1 MPEAAQAQI
10 RVTLPDGSVREVDPG
25 VTIQQVAYEIGEGL
39 GKATV
44 GGRLDGESET
54 RDLRSP
60 LSGDCALQIVTANS
74 EAGHEVIRHSAAHIM
89 ADAIC
94 RLWPD
99 AKLAIGPAIDD
110 GFYYDIDLEHRI
122 GPDDLPKIEAEMAKV
137 IDADTP
143 FHRSAVDR
151 DEKLA
156 KARNENDIYKS
167 ELLEGLDS
175 GEEVTFYTH
184 GEGSFED
191 LCRGPHVPST
201 GYVKAFN
208 VMRVAGAYWRGDE
221 KNKMLQRIYG
231 TAWWSKK
238 DLKQYLT
245 RLEEARKRDH
255 RKLGRELRLFMI
267 NSDVAPASPFFLPKG
282 ATLYNT
288 LQDYIRDLYVRFGY
302 DEVITPQVFNVSLW
316 HASGHYE
323 HYKENMYFT
332 DVEGAECAVKPMN
345 CPGHTL
351 IYSSELRSYRD
362 LPIRIA
368 DFGRLHRYERSGV
381 THGLTRVRTFAQD
394 DGHIFCSPNQIQ
406 GEITSLIEMFTEVYQ
421 VFRFDDLKI
430 CLSTRPEDSVGDA
443 GIWEKAEAALTEA
456 LEGNDVA
463 FDINEGDGAF
473 YGPKIDFVVLDAIG
487 REWQLG
493 TIQLDFNL
501 PDRFGLTYIDQEGQ
515 EQRPVMIHRAI
526 LGSLERFIGILI
538 EHTGGAFP
546 FWVAP
551 VQARIITIA
560 DDHVEYGREVVK
572 RFQDEGFRVEPDFS
586 NAKTGAKIRDARL
599 QRVPYRLVVG
609 GREMENGTV
618 AVKEHP
624 DTDLGTLG
632 VEEVIALFREKE
644 RKKE

>member
-1 MPEAAQAQI
+1 MPESADQQI
-10 RVTLPDGSVREVDPG
+10 RVTLPDGSVREVDHG
-25 VTIQQVAYEIGEGL
+25 ATVQDVAFQIGTGL

-44 GGRLDGESET
+44 GGRLDGEAT
-54 RDLRSP
+54 ILDLRTP
-60 LSGDCALQIVTANS
+60 LDRDCSLEIVTAQTPD
-74 EAGHEVIRHSAAHIM
+74 GHEVIRHSAAHIM

-94 RLWPD
+94 QLWPD
-99 AKLAIGPAIDD
+99 AKLAIGPAIQD

-122 GPDDLPKIEAEMAKV
+122 SPEDLPRIEAQMKK
-137 IDADTP
+137 IIGADTP
-143 FHRSAVDR
+143 FVRCDVDR
-151 DEKLA
+151 GEKLA
-156 KARNENDIYKS
+156 RANSEGDLYKA
-167 ELLEGLDS
+167 ELLDGLTDD
-175 GEEVTFYTH
+175 EDVTFYAH
-184 GEGSFED
+184 GDGAFED

-208 VMRVAGAYWRGDE
+208 VLRVAGAYWRGDE

-238 DLKQYLT
+238 DLKAYLD
-245 RLEEARKRDH
+245 RLQQARDRDH
-255 RKLGRELRLFMI
+255 RKLGKELGLFMI
-267 NSDVAPASPFFLPKG
+267 NPDVAPASPFFLAKG
-282 ATLYNT
+282 ATLYRL
-288 LQDYIRDLYVRFGY
+288 LQDYMRGLYLRYGY
-302 DEVITPQVFNVSLW
+302 QEVITPQVFNVDLW
-316 HASGHYE
+316 HKSGHYE

-345 CPGHTL
+345 CPGHTFV
-351 IYSSELRSYRD
+351 YASELRSYRD

-394 DGHIFCSPNQIQ
+394 DGHIFCTPAQIQ
-406 GEITSLIEMFTEVYQ
+406 GEISDLIEMVTEVYR
-421 VFRFDDLKI
+421 VFHFDDLKVF
-430 CLSTRPEDSVGDA
+430 LSTRPDDSVGDDA
-443 GIWEKAEAALTEA
+443 VWEQAEAGLTEA
-456 LEGNDVA
+456 LQSNGVA
-463 FDINEGDGAF
+463 YEINEGDGAF

-501 PDRFGLTYIDQEGQ
+501 PERFALKYRDAEGQ

-538 EHTGGAFP
+538 EHTAGAFP

-551 VQARIITIA
+551 VQATVITIA
-560 DDHVEYGREVVK
+560 DDQIDYGKEVVE
-572 RFQDEGFRVEPDFS
+572 RLRSEGFRVESDFT
-586 NAKTGAKIRDARL
+586 NAKTGAKIRAARL

-618 AVKEHP
+618 AVKQHP
-624 DTDLGTLG
+624 DEDVGTLG
-632 VEEVIALFREKE
+632 VEELIALFQEKE
-644 RKKE
+644 RTRV